1 MAASRELKTRGVKNW
16 QVVLVGADPDGW
28 AASLVKENGLN
39 DCVRLTGQ
47 SESEGV
53 QQELRQADVFVLPSR
68 EDTYAA
74 VVHEAACL
82 CLPLL
87 VSKYAGASEALVEDG
102 VNGYRLDPKNITEF
116 ADKLE
121 MLCAPDLR
129 QRMSRDL
136 RDGGRLPPPI
146 SAVLRSGAG

>member
-1 MAASRELKTRGVKNW
+1 M
-16 QVVLVGADPDGW
+16 
-28 AASLVKENGLN
+28 
-39 DCVRLTGQ
+39 
-47 SESEGV
+47 
-53 QQELRQADVFVLPSR
+53 FVLPSR

-82 CLPLL
+82 GLPLL

-102 VNGYRLDPKNITEF
+102 VNGYRLDPKNITNF

-129 QRMSRDL
+129 QRMCRESRATAETF
-136 RDGGRLPPPI
+136 
-146 SAVLRSGAG
+146 SAHQRGPAIRSWMLEQWNV